1 MRSADRGMR
10 NEEASDS
17 AFRTSHST
25 IHSILIIKPSSLGDI
40 VHTLPAAALL
50 RDAYPTAKIT
60 WVINPEWAPL
70 LRGNRSVDHVHIFP
84 RGDLSGFGMSM
95 HLLPWLRETRRLRP
109 DVALDFQGL
118 LRSALIGRISHPREF
133 YGMSDAREGARFF
146 YQHVA
151 AVDRNAHAVE
161 RYLSLIE
168 NFGIRVQ
175 RPFRFPLP
183 TGDRI
188 ERFDEDRPFVLLH
201 PFARGQRKSLSDLAV
216 EEFCHALAPTCVVLV
231 GRTKREIP
239 VPDNCVNLLN
249 HTSIL
254 QLIWLIRRTRFT
266 VSVDSG
272 PTHIAAAISDR
283 VISIH
288 TWSKPQK
295 VGPYNGNA
303 WVWKNGELLRV
314 SDLPPAPK
322 RSKGRPFKSTD
333 VKTLLPLIRQHL
345 G

>member
-1 MRSADRGMR
+1 LNRAVS
-10 NEEASDS
+10 
-17 AFRTSHST
+17 
-25 IHSILIIKPSSLGDI
+25 SILIIKPSSLGDI

-50 RDAYPTAKIT
+50 RDTYPTAKIT

-70 LRGNRSVDHVHIFP
+70 LRGNRSIDHVHIFP
-84 RGDLSGFGMSM
+84 RGDLSGFGMSQ

-118 LRSALIGRISHPREF
+118 LRSALIGKASRAREF

-146 YQHVA
+146 YQHVV

-168 NFGIRVQ
+168 SFGVPIQ
-175 RPFRFPLP
+175 RPLRFPLP
-183 TGDRI
+183 TGDHI
-188 ERFDEDRPFVLLH
+188 ERFDEDRPFVVLH
-201 PFARGQRKSLSDLAV
+201 PFARGRRKSLSDLAV

-254 QLIWLIRRTRFT
+254 QLIWLIRRARFT

-272 PTHIAAAISDR
+272 PTHIAAAISER
-283 VISIH
+283 IISIH
-288 TWSKPQK
+288 TWSNPQK
-295 VGPYNGNA
+295 VGPHNRDA

-314 SDLPPAPK
+314 CDLPRVPK
-322 RSKGRPFKSTD
+322 RGKSRLFKPSD